1 VGVVVLE
8 PSDDYRFVETG
19 PDGEVEHLK
28 PSLVAG
34 EKHHVVSVSIMQL
47 KNSPDL
53 NITIK

>member
-1 VGVVVLE
+1 MGVVVLE